1 MRFLSGKLQPRNKRR
16 VSSESPK
23 KKQSPPATPKR
34 LPPKSPPPKPSE
46 SKSPSQ
52 SKSTTKLKS
61 KSPCSSTSTEPSSSK
76 PSLSENPPSG
86 PESVTTATS
95 SDCPEGKASQNLE
108 QSLDQVES
116 PQPIRLPTKSKSKPI
131 ESDSDS
137 DSKSTKSSASS
148 SCSKVARSFKK
159 TFKGKAIAIVKPF
172 SNPAP
177 EKKSLDSKPV
187 HESVESSTSSEVR
200 EGKFAES
207 RMFFFILKRG
217 R

>member
-1 MRFLSGKLQPRNKRR
+1 M
-16 VSSESPK
+16 
-23 KKQSPPATPKR
+23 
-34 LPPKSPPPKPSE
+34 
-46 SKSPSQ
+46 
-52 SKSTTKLKS
+52 
-61 KSPCSSTSTEPSSSK
+61 
-76 PSLSENPPSG
+76 SENPPSG
-86 PESVTTATS
+86 PESVAPATS
-95 SDCPEGKASQNLE
+95 SDRPEGKASQNLE
-108 QSLDQVES
+108 QLLDQVES

-207 RMFFFILKRG
+207 RMFFELWQVTDEYDFGAEEEEEEAERALEESSSRRKEGVKPVRHQHHHLQQCQYHQNHHMMTKEDHHIT
-217 R
+217 